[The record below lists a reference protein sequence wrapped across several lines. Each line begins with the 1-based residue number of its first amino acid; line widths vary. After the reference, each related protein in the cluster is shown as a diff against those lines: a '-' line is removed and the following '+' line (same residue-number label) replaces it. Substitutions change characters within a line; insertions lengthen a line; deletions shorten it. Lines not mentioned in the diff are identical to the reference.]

1 VRQSV
6 ADRTRKREHPVAV
19 KRAVPKALV
28 ARGERRS
35 LFSGQVVVVTGGVQG
50 IGEGIALYLASA
62 GAAVAIIDVD
72 SAKGLEAER
81 RLSRQGLAVR
91 FWHCDLNEPE
101 SISASV
107 DAIWRKEG
115 RIDVLVNNAAAHGPR
130 VSLLEYSVRD
140 WESVLR
146 TNLTGTFWLTREVA
160 RRMIAHQIAGS
171 IVNILAI
178 QSEVPIAGY
187 GPYVASKGGL
197 EALTRAMA
205 VELSAHNIRA
215 NGVMLGAIYSGSTR
229 GPGLLDSAS
238 VADFENVPP
247 TLDQAVPNLVGRMG
261 RPSDV
266 ARAVA
271 FLASPESSYLTG
283 AVVVVDGGR
292 LLNRGTDPFS
302 PPPADRPRGH
312 GSRGES

>member
-1 VRQSV
+1 M
-6 ADRTRKREHPVAV
+6 AV
-19 KRAVPKALV
+19 KRSVPGPAV
-28 ARGERRS
+28 ARADRRS
-35 LFSGQVVVVTGGVQG
+35 LFSGQVVVVTGAVQG
-50 IGEGIALYLASA
+50 IGEGIALHLALS
-62 GAAVAIIDVD
+62 GAAVAIVDVD
-72 SAKGLEAER
+72 SEKGLETER
-81 RLSRQGLAVR
+81 RLSRQGLAVK
-91 FWHCDLNEPE
+91 FWQCDLNEPE
-101 SISASV
+101 AITASV

-130 VSLLEYSVRD
+130 LPLLEYSVRD

-146 TNLTGTFWLTREVA
+146 TNLTGTFWLTREIA
-160 RRMIAHQIAGS
+160 NRMIAQQIAGS

-229 GPGLLDSAS
+229 GAGTPDPGS
-238 VADFENVPP
+238 VADFEKVPP

-283 AVVVVDGGR
+283 SIVVVDGGR

-302 PPPADRPRGH
+302 PPRADGPRG
-312 GSRGES
+312 RGAGKES

>member
-1 VRQSV
+1 M
-6 ADRTRKREHPVAV
+6 RKSTPIAAV
-19 KRAVPKALV
+19 KRAVPKASP
-28 ARGERRS
+28 ARGLPRS
-35 LFSGQVVVVTGGVQG
+35 LFSGHVVVVTGGVQG
-50 IGEGIALYLASA
+50 IGEGIALHLASS
-62 GAAVAIIDVD
+62 GATIAIIDVD
-72 SAKGLEAER
+72 SSKGLETER
-81 RLSRQGLAVR
+81 RRSRQGLAVK
-91 FWHCDLNEPE
+91 FWQCDLNDPE
-101 SISASV
+101 AISAAV
-107 DAIWRKEG
+107 AAIWRKEG

-130 VSLLEYSVRD
+130 LSLLEYSVGD

-146 TNLTGTFWLTREVA
+146 TNLTGTFWLTREIA
-160 RRMIAHQIAGS
+160 RRMIAHRIAGS

-197 EALTRAMA
+197 EAFTRATA

-229 GPGLLDSAS
+229 GAGPVDAASAP
-238 VADFENVPP
+238 DFEKVPA
-247 TLDQAVPNLVGRMG
+247 TLDRAVPNLVGRMC

-271 FLASPESSYLTG
+271 FLASPEPRYLTG
-283 AVVVVDGGR
+283 SVVVVDGGR

-312 GSRGES
+312 GGGIER

>member
-1 VRQSV
+1 M
-6 ADRTRKREHPVAV
+6 RKSTPIAAV
-19 KRAVPKALV
+19 KRAVPKASP
-28 ARGERRS
+28 ARGLPRS
-35 LFSGQVVVVTGGVQG
+35 LFSGHVVVVTGGVQG
-50 IGEGIALYLASA
+50 IGEGIALHLASS
-62 GAAVAIIDVD
+62 GATIAIIDVD
-72 SAKGLEAER
+72 SSKGLETER
-81 RLSRQGLAVR
+81 RRSRQGLAVK
-91 FWHCDLNEPE
+91 FWQCDLNDPE
-101 SISASV
+101 AISAAV
-107 DAIWRKEG
+107 AAIWRKEG

-130 VSLLEYSVRD
+130 LSLLEYSVGD

-146 TNLTGTFWLTREVA
+146 TNLTGTFWLTREIA
-160 RRMIAHQIAGS
+160 RRMIAHRIAGS

-197 EALTRAMA
+197 EAFTRATA

-215 NGVMLGAIYSGSTR
+215 NGVM
-229 GPGLLDSAS
+229 
-238 VADFENVPP
+238 
-247 TLDQAVPNLVGRMG
+247 
-261 RPSDV
+261 PSDV

-283 AVVVVDGGR
+283 SVVVVDGGR

-312 GSRGES
+312 GGGIEP